1 MNQTSWLSYPKI
13 YALGHAA
20 LKNLYNGNVIVEEKI
35 DGSQFSFCKLNGEIK
50 CKSKNKEIEVYNP
63 EKMFIQAVETVKEL
77 APILHNGW
85 TYRAEYLRQPKHNTI
100 EYARTPKK
108 NLIIFDIN
116 DGMESY
122 LNGYDKVAEANR
134 IGLEVVPHIGTGFCT
149 KNDLSEIDTWLTI
162 ESILG
167 KATIEGVVLKNYGQF
182 GSDKKVLMGKY
193 VSEKFKE
200 ENGANWKKESKPAIQ
215 FIIDKYRNENQWK
228 KAIQHLKE
236 AGDLT
241 NTSRD
246 IGNIIKEIQTDLIV
260 ECKEDIK
267 DMLWVQFSK
276 KVLQGCISGFPEFYK
291 RYLIEENTNEPK
303 S

>member
-1 MNQTSWLSYPKI
+1 MNQTSWNSYPKI

-20 LKNLYNGNVIVEEKI
+20 LKNLYKGNVIVEEKI
-35 DGSQFSFCKLNGEIK
+35 DGSQFSFGIFNGEIK
-50 CKSKNKEIEVYNP
+50 CKSKNKEIEVHNP
-63 EKMFIQAVETVKEL
+63 DKMFIQAVETVKEL
-77 APILHNGW
+77 APILHDGW

-122 LNGYDKVAEANR
+122 LNAFDKAVEADR
-134 IGLEVVPHIGTGFCT
+134 LGLEVVPFISAGFDT
-149 KNDLSEIDTWLTI
+149 KPDLAMLDNWLQR

-167 KATIEGVVLKNYGQF
+167 NSKIEGVVLKNYEQF

-200 ENGANWKKESKPAIQ
+200 ENGTNWKRESKPAIQ
-215 FIIDKYRNENQWK
+215 FIIDQYKNENRWK

-236 AGDLT
+236 NGELT
-241 NTSRD
+241 GSPKD
-246 IGNIIKEIQTDLIV
+246 IGELIKEVQQDLIV

-267 DMLWVQFSK
+267 DMLWAQFSK

-291 RYLIEENTNEPK
+291 RYLIEGE
-303 S
+303 